1 MPVRPT
7 AARLTPSLY
16 LYFSHSLAALPPLRR
31 AVPPR
36 GGARPPPAGPDRA
49 AAVRVQG
56 APRQTALPETQGE

>member
-7 AARLTPSLY
+7 ALY
-16 LYFSHSLAALPPLRR
+16 LSFSHALAALPPLRR

>member
-7 AARLTPSLY
+7 AALRLTPSLS
-16 LYFSHSLAALPPLRR
+16 FSHALAALPPLRR

-49 AAVRVQG
+49 AAVRVPG
-56 APRQTALPETQGE
+56 TPRQTAVPETQGE